1 MGVSPRIYL
10 PHPFCA
16 ASHRRKKTW
25 QGFSMS
31 PVLASN
37 RKDPGH
43 GSVTGSFN
51 SFWDGF
57 CRFTVKAR
65 FWRMVTKRKSD
76 LDLIQDFRDGNQCSF
91 EELLTRY
98 SSKVLSLASRLT
110 RNPEDAEEVLQDV
123 FVTVH
128 RKIAGFEGKSSF
140 SSWLYRVTV
149 NAAFMKLRKRR
160 QDQSLSL
167 EDIVQQPHAIPALKS
182 PENTY
187 VDAQSIRNEML
198 EALETA
204 IRRLPDDYRPVFILR
219 DVDGLTSREVGK
231 ILDLTVPAVKSRL
244 HRSRLMLRRRL
255 NRFFDEQRAQNN
267 NDDLD
272 LALTSG
278 E

>member
-1 MGVSPRIYL
+1 MV
-10 PHPFCA
+10 A
-16 ASHRRKKTW
+16 KK
-25 QGFSMS
+25 
-31 PVLASN
+31 
-37 RKDPGH
+37 R
-43 GSVTGSFN
+43 
-51 SFWDGF
+51 
-57 CRFTVKAR
+57 
-65 FWRMVTKRKSD
+65 SD
-76 LDLIQDFRDGNQCSF
+76 LDLINDFRGGDQNSF
-91 EELLTRY
+91 EELLSRY
-98 SSKVLSLASRLT
+98 SNKVRSLASRLT

-160 QDQSLSL
+160 QDHCIPL
-167 EDIVQQPHAIPALKS
+167 EDLIQQQFAPVALRS
-182 PENTY
+182 PESSY
-187 VDAQSIRNEML
+187 VDAQSIRNQML

-255 NRFFDEQRAQNN
+255 LRFFDEQKVQNN
-267 NDDLD
+267 LDDLD
-272 LALTSG
+272 LALLSG
-278 E
+278 D